1 VKKTSTFNIPCSIFI
16 IHKTENR
23 EQGAE
28 DKKVR
33 RNEFMN
39 EKQRSDLVGLL
50 SEGIRFNYPMDRYTT
65 FRVGGKAEAVCFPSE
80 LTLLRQTVSYLH
92 DEGIPCLIV
101 GKGSNL
107 LVRDG
112 GIKGVVI
119 MLKESL
125 AAVERCG
132 AGDNILLAGG
142 GLAIAEL
149 LSYCGVNG
157 LTGLEFLAG
166 IPGSAGGAVFMNA
179 GAFGKEIGD
188 MVQEVRL
195 LTGTGDLKTVPGS
208 QLCFSYRR
216 SSLPEG
222 SVIHGIIFNL
232 NTDRQEKVS
241 GRIAEYLKERR
252 QRQPLDM
259 PSAGSVFRNPPG
271 DYAGRLIEKAGLK
284 GKRIGGAMISQKH
297 ANFIVNT
304 GGAKAE
310 EIIALID
317 LARDK
322 VKEETE
328 IILETEIRI
337 VGE

>member
-1 VKKTSTFNIPCSIFI
+1 
-16 IHKTENR
+16 
-23 EQGAE
+23 
-28 DKKVR
+28 
-33 RNEFMN
+33 MN
-39 EKQRSDLVGLL
+39 EKQRSGLVGIL
-50 SEGIRFNYPMDRYTT
+50 SEAIGFNYPMDRYTT

-107 LVRDG
+107 LVRDS

-119 MLKESL
+119 MLKGSL
-125 AAVERCG
+125 AAVERCDI
-132 AGDNILLAGG
+132 GDNILLAGG
-142 GLAIAEL
+142 GLAIAEM
-149 LSYCGVNG
+149 LSYCAIEG
-157 LTGLEFLAG
+157 LAGLEFLAG

-179 GAFGKEIGD
+179 GAFGKEIGGI
-188 MVQEVRL
+188 VQEIQLV
-195 LTGTGDLKTVPGS
+195 TVTGDMEKMAGS
-208 QLCFSYRR
+208 QLRFSYR
-216 SSLPEG
+216 SASIPEG
-222 SVIHGIIFNL
+222 SVIHWIKFNL
-232 NTDRQEKVS
+232 SRDNRDKVS
-241 GRIAEYLKERR
+241 GRIGEYLKERG

-284 GKRIGGAMISQKH
+284 GKRIGGAMISKKH

-304 GGAKAE
+304 GNAKAKDV
-310 EIIALID
+310 IALID

-322 VKEETE
+322 VKGEMG
-328 IILETEIRI
+328 IMLETEIRI

>member
-1 VKKTSTFNIPCSIFI
+1 
-16 IHKTENR
+16 
-23 EQGAE
+23 
-28 DKKVR
+28 
-33 RNEFMN
+33 MN
-39 EKQRSDLVGLL
+39 EKQRSALVGIL
-50 SEGIRFNYPMDRYTT
+50 SEGTRFNYPMDRYTT
-65 FRVGGKAEAVCFPSE
+65 FRVGGRAEAVCFPSE

-92 DEGIPCLIV
+92 DEGIPCLII

-119 MLKESL
+119 MLRGSL
-125 AAVERCG
+125 AAVEIHD

-149 LSYCGVNG
+149 VSYCGVEG
-157 LTGLEFLAG
+157 LAGLEFLAG
-166 IPGSAGGAVFMNA
+166 IPGSVGGAVFMNA
-179 GAFGKEIGD
+179 GAFGKEIGG
-188 MVQEVRL
+188 MVQEIRVV
-195 LTGTGDLKTVPGS
+195 TETGDLETMPGS
-208 QLCFSYRR
+208 QLRFSYR
-216 SSLPEG
+216 SASLPEG
-222 SVIHGIIFNL
+222 SVIYGIKFNL
-232 NTDRQEKVS
+232 NRDNRNKVS
-241 GRIAEYLKERR
+241 GRVAEYLIERR

-310 EIIALID
+310 EVIALID
-317 LARDK
+317 LARNK
-322 VKEETE
+322 VKEETG
-328 IILETEIRI
+328 IMLETEIRI

>member
-1 VKKTSTFNIPCSIFI
+1 MKKTSTFNIPCSIFI

-80 LTLLRQTVSYLH
+80 LILLRQTVSYLH

>member
-1 VKKTSTFNIPCSIFI
+1 
-16 IHKTENR
+16 
-23 EQGAE
+23 
-28 DKKVR
+28 
-33 RNEFMN
+33 MN
-39 EKQRSDLVGLL
+39 EKQRSGLVGIL
-50 SEGIRFNYPMDRYTT
+50 SEAIGFNYPMDRYTT

-107 LVRDG
+107 LVRDS

-119 MLKESL
+119 MLKGSL
-125 AAVERCG
+125 ATVERCDI
-132 AGDNILLAGG
+132 GDNILLAGG
-142 GLAIAEL
+142 GLAIAEM
-149 LSYCGVNG
+149 LSYCAIEG
-157 LTGLEFLAG
+157 LAGLEFLAG

-179 GAFGKEIGD
+179 GAFGKEIGGI
-188 MVQEVRL
+188 VQEIQLV
-195 LTGTGDLKTVPGS
+195 TVTGDMEKMAGS
-208 QLCFSYRR
+208 QLRFSYR
-216 SSLPEG
+216 SASIPEG
-222 SVIHGIIFNL
+222 SVIHWIKFNL
-232 NTDRQEKVS
+232 SRDNRDKVS
-241 GRIAEYLKERR
+241 GRIGEYLKERG

-284 GKRIGGAMISQKH
+284 GKRIGGAMISKKH

-304 GGAKAE
+304 GNAKAKDV
-310 EIIALID
+310 IALID

-322 VKEETE
+322 VKEEMG
-328 IILETEIRI
+328 IMLETEIRI

>member
-1 VKKTSTFNIPCSIFI
+1 
-16 IHKTENR
+16 
-23 EQGAE
+23 
-28 DKKVR
+28 
-33 RNEFMN
+33 MN
-39 EKQRSDLVGLL
+39 EKQRSELVGIL
-50 SEGIRFNYPMDRYTT
+50 SEGIGFNYPMDRYTT

-119 MLKESL
+119 MLKGSL

-132 AGDNILLAGG
+132 VGDNILLAGG

-157 LTGLEFLAG
+157 LAGLEFLAG
-166 IPGSAGGAVFMNA
+166 IPGSVGGAVFMNA

-188 MVQEVRL
+188 MVQEIRL
-195 LTGTGDLKTVPGS
+195 VTGTGDLKTMPGS
-208 QLCFSYRR
+208 KLCFSYRR

-232 NTDRQEKVS
+232 NKDRQEKVS

-271 DYAGRLIEKAGLK
+271 DYAGRLIEIAGLK

-304 GGAKAE
+304 GSAKAE

-322 VKEETE
+322 VKEETG
-328 IILETEIRI
+328 IMLETEIRI

>member
-119 MLKESL
+119 MLKGSL

-166 IPGSAGGAVFMNA
+166 IPGSVGGAVFMNA

>member
-1 VKKTSTFNIPCSIFI
+1 V
-16 IHKTENR
+16 
-23 EQGAE
+23 
-28 DKKVR
+28 
-33 RNEFMN
+33 N

-50 SEGIRFNYPMDRYTT
+50 SEGIGFNYPMDRYTT

-92 DEGIPCLIV
+92 DEGIPCLIA

-119 MLKESL
+119 ILKGSL

-188 MVQEVRL
+188 MVQEIRL
-195 LTGTGDLKTVPGS
+195 MTGTGDLKTMPGS

>member
-1 VKKTSTFNIPCSIFI
+1 
-16 IHKTENR
+16 
-23 EQGAE
+23 
-28 DKKVR
+28 
-33 RNEFMN
+33 MN

-50 SEGIRFNYPMDRYTT
+50 SEGIGFNYPMDRYTT

-119 MLKESL
+119 ILKGSL

-188 MVQEVRL
+188 MVQEIRL
-195 LTGTGDLKTVPGS
+195 VTGTGDLKTMPGS
-208 QLCFSYRR
+208 QLCFSYRS

-328 IILETEIRI
+328 IILDTEIRI